1 MILRAGCYERVST
14 DEQAKFGF
22 SIAAQKSL
30 LEEHCEKNGI
40 KIVDHYMD
48 DGVSAGKP
56 LHKRPAMIRLIE
68 DVKAGKIDVILF
80 TRLDRWY
87 RSTKY
92 YYQVQDILD
101 KHNVPWK
108 AIQED
113 YETTTSEGKFK
124 VNIMLA
130 VAEAERERGSERVR
144 TVLANKIK
152 NKEAILGD
160 SNMYFG
166 YTREK
171 DENGLYRLVKDPELK
186 DAVQYFW
193 DIAIKYQNVSKAGFE
208 TNARFSLNREK
219 DLWNRTASKEI
230 YAGRYRDVID
240 YCEPYVAYEDWKK
253 LQERPKI
260 KKTQQYRTYLFAGMI
275 RCPICGYMLA
285 SAYSTR
291 KLVNGGK
298 NETYMYRCKNS
309 FGTCTFR
316 KCVSEKKTEA
326 YLLENLETLIGGEI
340 AKVEIEKAKA
350 KKRPKRNSVKLR
362 EQLRRVNVSFIAGN
376 MTDEE
381 YLADTKMLNEQIKK
395 AEEEEKN
402 EVAEKDIDHL
412 KELLSTDFRS
422 IYEMLDKEDKRRFWR
437 TLIKEI
443 YVTDDGKPYKVDF
456 F

>member
-1 MILRAGCYERVST
+1 MIQRAGCYERVST
-14 DEQAKFGF
+14 DEQAKFGY
-22 SIAAQKSL
+22 SIAAQKAL
-30 LEEHCEKNGI
+30 LEEHSEKNGI

-56 LHKRPAMIRLIE
+56 LHKRPAMMRLIE

-101 KHNVPWK
+101 KCGVPWK

-130 VAEAERERGSERVR
+130 VSEAERERGSDRTR

-152 NKEAILGD
+152 NKEAIVNPQ
-160 SNMYFG
+160 SMFYG
-166 YTREK
+166 YTKEK
-171 DENGLYRLVKDPELK
+171 DENGIYRLVKNPELK

-193 DIAIKYQNVSKAGFE
+193 DTAIKYQNVHKAGQE
-208 TNARFSLNREK
+208 TCLKFGIVRDRDMWLRM
-219 DLWNRTASKEI
+219 SKKEV
-230 YAGRYRDVID
+230 YTGTHKGVEG
-240 YCEPYVAYEDWKK
+240 YCEPYVSHENWEM
-253 LQERPKI
+253 LQSRPRV
-260 KKTQQYRTYLFAGMI
+260 KTAQRGRIYLFTGLM
-275 RCPICGYMLA
+275 RCPVCGQAMVC
-285 SAYSTR
+285 AYSTW
-291 KLVNGGK
+291 KLKNGGTS
-298 NETYMYRCKNS
+298 ETFRYRCKNS
-309 FGTCTFR
+309 YATCSLR
-316 KCVSEKKTEA
+316 KNAGEKKIEA
-326 YLLENLETLIGGEI
+326 YLLDNLETLIGGEI

-350 KKRPKRNSVKLR
+350 KKKPKKLSVKLR

-381 YLADTKMLNEQIKK
+381 YLADTKALNEQIKK
-395 AEEEEKN
+395 AEQEEQN
-402 EVAEKDIDHL
+402 EVAERDVEHL
-412 KELLSTDFRS
+412 KELLSTDFRT
-422 IYEMLDKEDKRRFWR
+422 IYDMLDREDKRRFWR
-437 TLIKEI
+437 TLIKQIHLTEEAK
-443 YVTDDGKPYKVDF
+443 VKSVDF